1 MNFPILSS
9 LILLPIIGSLFLLFS
24 KDKNSNTGKY
34 VALFTS
40 FVNFLISIYLWYQ
53 FDPTTSDFQF
63 VEDREWLKGFINYK
77 VGIDGISILFI
88 VLTSLITP
96 LCIISVNNTIKD
108 RLRDFL
114 IAILVME
121 SLMIGVFCSL
131 DLVIFYLFF
140 EAGLIPMFLIIGI
153 WGGTRRVYSA
163 FKFFLYTLLGSVLM
177 LIAIISIYWISG
189 TTDITQ
195 LYELGIDTK
204 YQNLLW
210 LAFFSSFAV
219 KTPMW
224 PVHTWLPDA
233 HVEAPTAGSVLL
245 AAILLKMAGYGFI
258 RFSLGLFP
266 VASDL
271 FTPLV
276 YALSLIAIVYTSLV
290 ALMQEDMKKLIAY
303 SSVAHMGFVT
313 LGIFT
318 ITQQGIEGSIVQ
330 MISHGL
336 VSAALFLCVG
346 VVYDRMHS
354 RLIATYGG
362 LVSVM
367 PKYSILFMLFT
378 LAALGLPGTSGFIG
392 EFLILMGA
400 FKDNFL
406 VAVIASLGVIFG
418 AAYMLWLYRR
428 VVFGEVKNKE
438 LLKMPDLDKSEKFIF
453 IFLILLGVTTFCTYF
468 IVKNKCLFI
477 KNIDPKDIIFKKPN
491 NIAILNAPCGNV
503 IIELYPNISPNA
515 VQRFVT
521 LIRSNAYE
529 NIAFHRVI
537 ENKLIQAGDLEF
549 GKKGNLD
556 YGKIGT
562 GKSGLGTIKS
572 EIDNNFNY
580 TKGSV
585 GLARTFKNDTEDSQ
599 FFIILQDEP
608 LFEGEYTPVGK
619 VIYGLEVLKKIKYG
633 RRSEYILRP
642 DFINWFKMLN

>member
-1 MNFPILSS
+1 MDFPILSS
-9 LILLPIIGSLFLLFS
+9 LILLPVIGSIFLLFS
-24 KDKNSNTGKY
+24 KNDNKKTNTIKY

-40 FVNFLISIYLWYQ
+40 VVNFLISLYLWNS
-53 FDPTTSDFQF
+53 FDNTISNFQF
-63 VEDREWLKGFINYK
+63 VEERTWLAGFVNYK

-88 VLTSLITP
+88 VLTTFITP
-96 LCIISVNNTIKD
+96 LCILSVNNSVKI

-114 IAILVME
+114 LAILIME
-121 SLMIGVFCSL
+121 SFMIGVFCAL

-153 WGGTRRVYSA
+153 WGGPRRVYSA

-177 LIAIISIYWISG
+177 LIAIISIYWMTG
-189 TTDITQ
+189 TTDVVE
-195 LYELGIDTK
+195 LYKLGIDPK

-266 VASDL
+266 FASEI

-276 YALSLIAIVYTSLV
+276 YILSLIAIVFTSLI

-318 ITQQGIEGSIVQ
+318 LKQQGIEGSIIQ

-354 RLIATYGG
+354 RLINSYGG
-362 LVSVM
+362 IVNII

-406 VAVIASLGVIFG
+406 VAVVASLGVIFG
-418 AAYMLWLYRR
+418 AAYMLWLYKR
-428 VVFGEVKNKE
+428 VVFGVIVNND
-438 LLKMPDLDKSEKFIF
+438 LLKMPDLNKSELTI
-453 IFLILLGVTTFCTYF
+453 LISLALPT
-468 IVKNKCLFI
+468 LF
-477 KNIDPKDIIFKKPN
+477 F
-491 NIAILNAPCGNV
+491 GF
-503 IIELYPNISPNA
+503 YP
-515 VQRFVT
+515 
-521 LIRSNAYE
+521 
-529 NIAFHRVI
+529 
-537 ENKLIQAGDLEF
+537 
-549 GKKGNLD
+549 
-556 YGKIGT
+556 
-562 GKSGLGTIKS
+562 
-572 EIDNNFNY
+572 
-580 TKGSV
+580 
-585 GLARTFKNDTEDSQ
+585 
-599 FFIILQDEP
+599 EP
-608 LFEGEYTPVGK
+608 LINT
-619 VIYGLEVLKKIKYG
+619 IEVSVKDLIEMYKINLMI
-633 RRSEYILRP
+633 R
-642 DFINWFKMLN
+642 

>member
-9 LILLPIIGSLFLLFS
+9 LILLPLIGALFLVFA
-24 KDKNSNTGKY
+24 KEKSNETSNAIKY
-34 VALFTS
+34 VALFAS
-40 FVNFLISIYLWYQ
+40 FVNFLISIYLWYL
-53 FDPTTSDFQF
+53 FDESTSSFQF
-63 VEDREWLKGFINYK
+63 IEEKEWLKGFVNYK

-88 VLTSLITP
+88 ILTTLITP
-96 LCIISVNNTIKD
+96 LCVISVNNTVTV

-121 SLMIGVFCSL
+121 SVMIGVFCSL
-131 DLVIFYLFF
+131 DLVVFYLFF

-163 FKFFLYTLLGSVLM
+163 FKFFLYTLVGSVLM
-177 LIAIISIYWISG
+177 LVAIISIYWITG
-189 TTDITQ
+189 TTDVIQ
-195 LYELGIDTK
+195 LYELRIDTK

-266 VASDL
+266 IASEI

-276 YALSLIAIVYTSLV
+276 YVLSLIAIVYTSLV

-318 ITQQGIEGSIVQ
+318 ITQQGIEGSIML

-354 RLIATYGG
+354 RLIKTYGG

-367 PKYSILFMLFT
+367 PKYSILFMFFT
-378 LAALGLPGTSGFIG
+378 LAALGLPGTSGFVG

-406 VAVIASLGVIFG
+406 VAVIASLGVILS

-428 VVFGEVKNKE
+428 VVFGKLINKDLLKISDLNNSENFILWCLAIPVLFFGFYPEPLINTIEISIKDLIEMYNFNLNMNMPEVK
-438 LLKMPDLDKSEKFIF
+438 
-453 IFLILLGVTTFCTYF
+453 
-468 IVKNKCLFI
+468 
-477 KNIDPKDIIFKKPN
+477 
-491 NIAILNAPCGNV
+491 
-503 IIELYPNISPNA
+503 
-515 VQRFVT
+515 
-521 LIRSNAYE
+521 SN
-529 NIAFHRVI
+529 
-537 ENKLIQAGDLEF
+537 G
-549 GKKGNLD
+549 
-556 YGKIGT
+556 
-562 GKSGLGTIKS
+562 
-572 EIDNNFNY
+572 
-580 TKGSV
+580 
-585 GLARTFKNDTEDSQ
+585 
-599 FFIILQDEP
+599 
-608 LFEGEYTPVGK
+608 
-619 VIYGLEVLKKIKYG
+619 
-633 RRSEYILRP
+633 
-642 DFINWFKMLN
+642 

>member
-1 MNFPILSS
+1 MNFPIISA
-9 LILLPIIGSLFLLFS
+9 LILLPIIGSLFLIFS
-24 KDKNSNTGKY
+24 KSNDQSNSTIKY

-40 FVNFLISIYLWYQ
+40 VVNFLLSIYLWFL
-53 FDPTTSDFQF
+53 FDETTSAFQF
-63 VEDREWLKGFINYK
+63 VEDREWLIGIVNYK
-77 VGIDGISILFI
+77 VGVDGISILFVI
-88 VLTSLITP
+88 LTTFITP
-96 LCIISVNNTIKD
+96 LCIISVNNSVKK

-114 IAILVME
+114 IAILIME
-121 SLMIGVFCSL
+121 SFMIGVFCSL

-153 WGGTRRVYSA
+153 WGGPKRVYSA

-177 LIAIISIYWISG
+177 LVAIISIYWIAG
-189 TTDITQ
+189 TTDVVK
-195 LYELGIDTK
+195 LYELGIDSK

-266 VASDL
+266 IASDL
-271 FTPLV
+271 FTPLI
-276 YALSLIAIVYTSLV
+276 YALSLIAIIFTSLI

-318 ITQQGIEGSIVQ
+318 IQQQGIEGSIIQ

-354 RLIATYGG
+354 RLINTYGG
-362 LVSVM
+362 IVSII
-367 PKYSILFMLFT
+367 PKYSVLFMLFT

-406 VAVIASLGVIFG
+406 VAVIASLGVILG
-418 AAYMLWLYRR
+418 AAYMLWLYKR
-428 VVFGEVKNKE
+428 VVFGKLVNNDLNK
-438 LLKMPDLDKSEKFIF
+438 LTDLDKSE
-453 IFLILLGVTTFCTYF
+453 YF
-468 IVKNKCLFI
+468 ILISLALPTLF
-477 KNIDPKDIIFKKPN
+477 F
-491 NIAILNAPCGNV
+491 GF
-503 IIELYPNISPNA
+503 YP
-515 VQRFVT
+515 
-521 LIRSNAYE
+521 
-529 NIAFHRVI
+529 
-537 ENKLIQAGDLEF
+537 
-549 GKKGNLD
+549 
-556 YGKIGT
+556 
-562 GKSGLGTIKS
+562 
-572 EIDNNFNY
+572 
-580 TKGSV
+580 
-585 GLARTFKNDTEDSQ
+585 
-599 FFIILQDEP
+599 EP
-608 LFEGEYTPVGK
+608 LFNT
-619 VIYGLEVLKKIKYG
+619 IEVSVNDLIEMYN
-633 RRSEYILRP
+633 SNL
-642 DFINWFKMLN
+642 INK